1 VSEIGIEGGRSGRRG
16 RLSPPRRGV
25 AGAAEL
31 DSVDPVGAAGAVV
44 EAATEAGGLVVAD
57 GLCVEPELELEL
69 ELELG
74 VLLHC
79 Q

>member
-1 VSEIGIEGGRSGRRG
+1 MSEIGIEGGRSGRRG
-16 RLSPPRRGV
+16 RLSPPRRGA

-44 EAATEAGGLVVAD
+44 EAATEAGGLVDAD
-57 GLCVEPELELEL
+57 GLCAEPELELEL
-69 ELELG
+69 E